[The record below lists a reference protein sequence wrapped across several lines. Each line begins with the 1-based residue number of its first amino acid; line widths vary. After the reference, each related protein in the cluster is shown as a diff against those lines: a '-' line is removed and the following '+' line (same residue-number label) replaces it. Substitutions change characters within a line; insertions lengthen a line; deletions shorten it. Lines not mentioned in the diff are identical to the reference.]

1 MLRGIQNAT
10 RNWLGRLITGILL
23 GLIAISFA
31 VWGIGDIFRGFGT
44 STVAKVGSTEIGVE
58 RFRQSYNEQMQ
69 RLIRQ
74 VGKPIPADQ
83 ARALGLH
90 RQLLGQMIAEAAL
103 EEDIRR
109 LGLNL
114 PNELVAQQIRNDP
127 SFRGLSGQFD
137 PNRFNAILR
146 ELGYTEARYVAERR
160 RQMLQQEIIRSLAGE
175 LKTPEIAI
183 DAQNRFVNELRAL
196 DYIVLGPD
204 QVGEIADPTPEEL
217 TKFYDER
224 KNLFRAPEFRKVEIV
239 TLSADALANAMTIS
253 EEDAKKVYDA
263 DRVRYVTPERRAVH
277 QIVFQNEA
285 DAREA
290 LDKIKQPGMT
300 FDTYAASPERKGSDV
315 NLGMVPKSQI
325 LDPAVA
331 NAAFALPADTTS
343 EPVKGRF
350 GTVLIHVGKIEPEV
364 VRPFDEVAAELKRD
378 LAVTRARAEVRTLY
392 DKLEDERGGGGT
404 LAELAKKVGLP
415 VQTIEAVDRSG
426 RGPDGKPV
434 SQLPDGANL
443 YSAIFGAEIGMEN
456 DPVQLAK
463 GDGYVWYEVA
473 ASTPSRERPLDDV
486 RDRVIERWRN
496 DQVAARLKELAKQ
509 TVEKVTATSIAD
521 AAAAIGAK
529 PQFIVALR
537 RDRTQGDFPATALD
551 AVFGTPKDGVGSA
564 QGSSATEWVV
574 FRVTGVTVP
583 AIDPNSADAK
593 RIRDGLTSML
603 TEDLVAQYLANLQ
616 STLGA
621 TINEGALNQVI
632 GGGRTN

>member
-10 RNWLGRLITGILL
+10 RNWLGRLITGTLL

-90 RQLLGQMIAEAAL
+90 RQMLGQMIAEAAL
-103 EEDIRR
+103 DENIRQ

-114 PNELVAQQIRNDP
+114 PNELIAQQIRNDP
-127 SFRGLSGQFD
+127 SFRGITGQFD

-146 ELGYTEARYVAERR
+146 ELGYTETRYVTERR
-160 RQMLQQEIIRSLAGE
+160 KQILQQEIIRSLTGE
-175 LKTPEIAI
+175 IKAPEIAI

-196 DYIVLGPD
+196 DYITLGPD
-204 QVGEIADPTPEEL
+204 QAGEIKDPTPEEL
-217 TKFYDER
+217 TKFYEER
-224 KNLFRAPEFRKVEIV
+224 KNLFRAPEFRKVDIV
-239 TLSADALANAMTIS
+239 TLSAEGLAKAMTIS
-253 EEDAKKVYDA
+253 DEDAKKAYDA
-263 DRVRYVTPERRAVH
+263 DRVKYVTPERRAVH
-277 QIVFQNEA
+277 QIVFPNEA
-285 DAREA
+285 DARDA
-290 LDKIKQPGMT
+290 LDKIKQPDMT
-300 FDTYAASPERKGSDV
+300 FEKYAASPDRKGSEI
-315 NLGMVPKSQI
+315 NLGMVPRSQI

-331 NAAFALPADTTS
+331 NAAFALQPDTTS

-350 GTVLIHVGKIEPEV
+350 GTVLIHVGKIEPETA
-364 VRPFDEVAAELKRD
+364 RPFEEVAADLKRD
-378 LAVTRARAEVRTLY
+378 VALTRARTEVRTLY

-404 LAELAKKVGLP
+404 LSELAKKVGLP
-415 VQTIEAVDRSG
+415 VQTVDAVDRSG
-426 RGPDGKPV
+426 RGPDGNPV

-443 YSAIFGAEIGMEN
+443 FSAIFGAEVGTEN
-456 DPVQLAK
+456 DAVQLAK

-473 ASTPSRERPLDDV
+473 ATTPSRERPLDDV

-496 DQVAARLKELAKQ
+496 DQVAARLKEIAKE
-509 TVEKVTATSIAD
+509 TAEKVKATSISE

-537 RDRTQGDFPATALD
+537 RDRTHADFPATALD
-551 AVFGTPKDGVGSA
+551 AVFQTPKDGVGSA
-564 QGSSATEWVV
+564 QGASATEWVV

-583 AIDPNSADAK
+583 ALDPNSADAK
-593 RIRDGLTSML
+593 RIRDGLAGML

-616 STLGA
+616 SSLGA

-632 GGGRTN
+632 GGSVN

>member
-10 RNWLGRLITGILL
+10 RNWLGRLITGIVL

-103 EEDIRR
+103 DENIRQ

-114 PNELVAQQIRNDP
+114 PDELVAQRIRNDP
-127 SFRGLSGQFD
+127 TFRGISGQFD
-137 PNRFNAILR
+137 RNRFNAILR

-160 RQMLQQEIIRSLAGE
+160 KQLLQQEIIRSLTGD
-175 LKTPEIAI
+175 LTVPEIAI

-196 DYIVLGPD
+196 DFMVLGPE
-204 QVGEIADPTPEEL
+204 QAGEIPDPTPEEL
-217 TKFYDER
+217 AKFFEER
-224 KNLFRAPEFRKVEIV
+224 KNLFRAPEFRKVDVV
-239 TLSADALANAMTIS
+239 TLSADALAKAMTIS
-253 EEDAKKVYDA
+253 EEDARKTYEA
-263 DRVRYVTPERRAVH
+263 DRAKYVSPERREVH
-277 QIVFQNEA
+277 QIIFQSEA
-285 DAREA
+285 DLREA
-290 LDKIKQPGMT
+290 IEKLKQPGMT
-300 FDTYAASPERKGSDV
+300 FAQFASSPERKGSEI

-331 NAAFALPADTTS
+331 GAAFALQPNATS

-350 GTVLIHVGKIEPEV
+350 GTVLVHVGKVEPEI
-364 VRPFDEVAAELKRD
+364 VRPFEEVATELKSD
-378 LAVTRARAEVRTLY
+378 LALERARKEVRALY
-392 DKLEDERGGGGT
+392 DKLEDERGAGGT
-404 LAELAKKVGLP
+404 LAELAKKVGLS
-415 VQTIEAVDRSG
+415 VQTIDAVDRSG

-434 SQLPDGANL
+434 SQLPDTANL
-443 YSAIFGAEIGMEN
+443 FSAIFNAEIGTEN
-456 DPVQLAK
+456 DAVQIAK
-463 GDGYVWYEVA
+463 GDGYLWFEVV
-473 ASTPSRERPLDDV
+473 STTPSRERPLDEV
-486 RDRVIERWRN
+486 RDRVVERWRN
-496 DQVAARLKELAKQ
+496 DQVAAKLKELAKQ
-509 TVEKVTATSIAD
+509 AAEKAKSSSISE
-521 AAAAIGAK
+521 AAAGVGAK

-537 RDRTQGDFPATALD
+537 RDKTQGDFPANALD
-551 AVFGTPKDGVGSA
+551 AVFQTPKDGVGSA
-564 QGSSATEWVV
+564 QGANATEWVV

-583 AIDPNSADAK
+583 ALDPNSADAK

-603 TEDLVAQYLANLQ
+603 TEDIVAQYLANLQ
-616 STLGA
+616 ASLGA
-621 TINEGALNQVI
+621 TINESALNQVI
-632 GGGRTN
+632 GGVQN

>member
-10 RNWLGRLITGILL
+10 RNWLGRLITGTLL

-31 VWGIGDIFRGFGT
+31 VWGIGDIFRGFGA

-90 RQLLGQMIAEAAL
+90 RQMLGQMIAEAAL
-103 EEDIRR
+103 EENIRQ

-127 SFRGLSGQFD
+127 SFRGVTGQFD
-137 PNRFNAILR
+137 RNRFNAILR
-146 ELGYTEARYVAERR
+146 ELGYTEARYVTERR
-160 RQMLQQEIIRSLAGE
+160 KQMLQQEIIRSLTGE
-175 LKTPEIAI
+175 LKVPEIAI
-183 DAQNRFVNELRAL
+183 DAQNRFANELRAL
-196 DYIVLGPD
+196 DYIAIGPD
-204 QVGEIADPTPEEL
+204 QAGEIKDPTPDERA
-217 TKFYDER
+217 KFYDER
-224 KNLFRAPEFRKVEIV
+224 KTLFRAPEFRKVDIV
-239 TLSADALANAMTIS
+239 TLSADGLAKTITIS
-253 EEDAKKVYDA
+253 DEDVKKAYEA
-263 DRVRYVTPERRAVH
+263 DRAKYVTPERRAVH
-277 QIVFQNEA
+277 QIVFPSEA

-290 LDKIKQPGMT
+290 LEKIKQPDMT
-300 FDTYAASPERKGSDV
+300 FDKYAASAERKGSDI

-331 NAAFALPADTTS
+331 DAAFALQPDSTS

-350 GTVLIHVGKIEPEV
+350 GSVLIHVGKVEPET
-364 VRPFDEVAAELKRD
+364 VRPLEAVSADLKRD
-378 LAVTRARAEVRTLY
+378 LALARARTEVRGFY
-392 DKLEDERGGGGT
+392 DKLEDERGAGGT
-404 LAELAKKVGLP
+404 LAEIAKKVGLP
-415 VQTIEAVDRSG
+415 VQTIDAVDRSG
-426 RGPDGKPV
+426 RGPDGNPV
-434 SQLPDGANL
+434 SQLPEGANL
-443 YSAIFGAEIGMEN
+443 YSAIFSADVGTEN
-456 DPVQLAK
+456 DPVRFAN
-463 GDGYVWYEVA
+463 GEGYVWYEVA
-473 ASTPSRERPLDDV
+473 STTPSRERPLEDV

-496 DQVAARLKELAKQ
+496 DQIAARIREVAKQ
-509 TVEKVTATSIAD
+509 TVEKAKATTIAE

-551 AVFGTPKDGVGSA
+551 AVFQTPKDGVGSA
-564 QGSSATEWVV
+564 QGASATEWVV
-574 FRVTGVTVP
+574 FRISGVTVP
-583 AIDPNSADAK
+583 ALDPNSADAK

-616 STLGA
+616 ASLGA
-621 TINEGALNQVI
+621 TINESALNQVV
-632 GGGRTN
+632 GGSVR

>member
-10 RNWLGRLITGILL
+10 RNWLGRLITGTLL

-103 EEDIRR
+103 EENIRQ

-114 PNELVAQQIRNDP
+114 PNELIAQQIRNDP
-127 SFRGLSGQFD
+127 SFRGISGQFD
-137 PNRFNAILR
+137 PNRFAAILR

-160 RQMLQQEIIRSLAGE
+160 KQILQQEIIRSLAGE
-175 LKTPEIAI
+175 MKAPDIAI
-183 DAQNRFVNELRAL
+183 DAQNRYVNELRAL
-196 DYIVLGPD
+196 DYIALGPD
-204 QVGEIADPTPEEL
+204 QVGEIKDPTPEEL

-224 KNLFRAPEFRKVEIV
+224 KNLFRAPEFRKVDIV
-239 TLSADALANAMTIS
+239 TLSAEALAKAMTIS
-253 EEDAKKVYDA
+253 DEDAKKAYDA
-263 DRVRYVTPERRAVH
+263 ERAKYVTPERRAVH
-277 QIVFQNEA
+277 QIVFPNEA

-290 LDKIKQPGMT
+290 LEKIKQPDMT
-300 FDTYAASPERKGSDV
+300 FDKYAASAERKGSEI

-331 NAAFALPADTTS
+331 DAAFALQPDSNS

-350 GTVLIHVGKIEPEV
+350 GTVLIHVGKVEPET
-364 VRPFDEVAAELKRD
+364 VRPFEDVAPDLKRD
-378 LAVTRARAEVRTLY
+378 LALARARTQVRTLY

-404 LAELAKKVGLP
+404 LSELAKKVGLT
-415 VQTIEAVDRSG
+415 VQTIDAVDRSG
-426 RGPDGKPV
+426 RGPDGNPV

-443 YSAIFGAEIGMEN
+443 FSAIFGAEVGMEN

-473 ASTPSRERPLDDV
+473 ATTPSRERPLDDV

-496 DQVAARLKELAKQ
+496 DQVATRLKELAKE
-509 TVEKVTATSIAD
+509 TVEKVKATSIAD

-529 PQFIVALR
+529 PHFIVALR

-551 AVFGTPKDGVGSA
+551 AVFQTPKDGVGSA
-564 QGSSATEWVV
+564 QGANATEWVV

-593 RIRDGLTSML
+593 RIRDGLASMF
-603 TEDLVAQYLANLQ
+603 TEDVVAQYLANLQ

-632 GGGRTN
+632 GGTTN